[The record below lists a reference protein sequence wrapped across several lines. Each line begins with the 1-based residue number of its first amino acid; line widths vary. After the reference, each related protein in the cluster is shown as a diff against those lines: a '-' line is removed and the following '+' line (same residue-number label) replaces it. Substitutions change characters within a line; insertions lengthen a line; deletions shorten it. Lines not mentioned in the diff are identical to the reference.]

1 MEPTNGFLVALLQ
14 IILINIVLSGDNAV
28 VIALACRSLP
38 RRQQRMG
45 IFLGAGAAVV
55 LRLIFTAFVLYL
67 MEVPY
72 LKIVG
77 GLLLFWI
84 GYKLMLPEDGHD
96 GEGVGTAG
104 SLWAAIR
111 IILVAD
117 VVMSLDNVVAVAAAA
132 KGDFIL
138 LVLGL
143 AISIPLVVFGSQ
155 IMLTVMGRF
164 PVIITLGG
172 ALIGYIGG
180 DIMVSDP
187 AIAGWINLRAPWL
200 HVAMPVAGVAGV
212 VLSGKIAG
220 GRMTRR
226 RIAAREIQ
234 LVKD

>member
-96 GEGVGTAG
+96 GEGVGFI
-104 SLWAAIR
+104 SLSVDLYR
-111 IILVAD
+111 FFTYTKVAQP
-117 VVMSLDNVVAVAAAA
+117 
-132 KGDFIL
+132 K
-138 LVLGL
+138 
-143 AISIPLVVFGSQ
+143 ISACF
-155 IMLTVMGRF
+155 
-164 PVIITLGG
+164 
-172 ALIGYIGG
+172 
-180 DIMVSDP
+180 
-187 AIAGWINLRAPWL
+187 N
-200 HVAMPVAGVAGV
+200 
-212 VLSGKIAG
+212 
-220 GRMTRR
+220 
-226 RIAAREIQ
+226 
-234 LVKD
+234 